1 MSKKKKKKGKY
12 VTKKIK
18 PYNTTRTKSRNFL
31 SNISYNGVKEEDLFD
46 RDFVFDIYTLVTKNI
61 NPFSLEQKIFD
72 VKNREMICMFWEEC
86 NEPSFYKH
94 IWKPENFLYLNVPVA
109 NKKELVNDQDFEN
122 EKLLTDERK
131 LKEMEEQKNRK
142 CKRRREIVAEIKN

>member
-1 MSKKKKKKGKY
+1 M
-12 VTKKIK
+12 TKKIK

-46 RDFVFDIYTLVTKNI
+46 RDFVFDVYTLVTKNI

-94 IWKPENFLYLNVPVA
+94 IWNPENFLYLNVPVA

-131 LKEMEEQKNRK
+131 LKEMEEQKK
-142 CKRRREIVAEIKN
+142 

>member
-1 MSKKKKKKGKY
+1 M
-12 VTKKIK
+12 TKKIK

-46 RDFVFDIYTLVTKNI
+46 RDFVFDVYTLVTKNI

-94 IWKPENFLYLNVPVA
+94 IWNPENFLYLNVPVA

-131 LKEMEEQKNRK
+131 LKEMEEQTK
-142 CKRRREIVAEIKN
+142 

>member
-1 MSKKKKKKGKY
+1 M
-12 VTKKIK
+12 IK

-46 RDFVFDIYTLVTKNI
+46 RDFVFDVYTLVTKNI

-94 IWKPENFLYLNVPVA
+94 IWNPENFLYLNVPVA

-131 LKEMEEQKNRK
+131 LKEMEEQKK
-142 CKRRREIVAEIKN
+142 

>member
-1 MSKKKKKKGKY
+1 M
-12 VTKKIK
+12 TKKIK
-18 PYNTTRTKSRNFL
+18 PYNTTRAKSRNFL

-46 RDFVFDIYTLVTKNI
+46 RDFVFDVYTLVTKNI

-94 IWKPENFLYLNVPVA
+94 IWNPENFLYLNVPVA

-131 LKEMEEQKNRK
+131 LKEMEEQKK
-142 CKRRREIVAEIKN
+142 